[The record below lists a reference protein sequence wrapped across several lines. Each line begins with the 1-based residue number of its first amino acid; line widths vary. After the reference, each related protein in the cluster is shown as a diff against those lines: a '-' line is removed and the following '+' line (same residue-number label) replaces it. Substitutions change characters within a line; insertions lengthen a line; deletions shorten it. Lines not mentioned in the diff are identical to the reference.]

1 MKLILSKTQSVAFTG
16 HRSIAPE
23 KVPELRR
30 QVRGK
35 IRMLYM
41 LGFRNFVSGMAMGFD
56 MLAAEE
62 VIKLKEELSE
72 LKLIAV
78 IPYPVHVSWHLTF
91 QAAPAGHLR
100 GKEAALPVPW

>member
-35 IRMLYM
+35 IRLLYM

-62 VIKLKEELSE
+62 VIKLKEELSD

-78 IPYPVHVSWHLTF
+78 YSLSGT
-91 QAAPAGHLR
+91 
-100 GKEAALPVPW
+100 E

>member
-35 IRMLYM
+35 IRLLYM

-72 LKLIAV
+72 LKL
-78 IPYPVHVSWHLTF
+78 
-91 QAAPAGHLR
+91 R
-100 GKEAALPVPW
+100 GGLISSVRGISASFPRQMRRFF

>member
-35 IRMLYM
+35 IRLLYM
-41 LGFRNFVSGMAMGFD
+41 LGFRNFV
-56 MLAAEE
+56 
-62 VIKLKEELSE
+62 
-72 LKLIAV
+72 
-78 IPYPVHVSWHLTF
+78 T
-91 QAAPAGHLR
+91 
-100 GKEAALPVPW
+100 